1 LLRMKHF
8 VILVCCCCLFSGT
21 AFGQLSVGV
30 RGGYGL
36 TRIQFNE
43 FTNMAAPAQEW
54 TPGIAGG
61 ILFRSLNTPH
71 LGLQLELLLEQ
82 RGWHLFSGTSEA
94 FHIDEQH
101 LTLPIQSVVIVG
113 SGRLQLL
120 VTGGAFASYILS
132 EKIQEN
138 GTEAIYPIDYRS
150 QPLLDWQYG
159 LLGGL
164 GPAVRLGKNLLQLEG
179 RFAYTLSNRLEPNL
193 ARNNVF
199 NGSQQM
205 SVTVS
210 LVWTTQLK
218 P

>member
-1 LLRMKHF
+1 M
-8 VILVCCCCLFSGT
+8 
-21 AFGQLSVGV
+21 SVGV

-36 TRIQFNE
+36 YRIQFNE
-43 FTNMAAPAQEW
+43 ILNLAVPAQEW
-54 TPGIAGG
+54 TPGLGGG
-61 ILFRSLNTPH
+61 IVFRSLNSPH
-71 LGLQLELLLEQ
+71 LGLQLELLMEQ

-94 FHIDEQH
+94 YHVQEQH
-101 LTLPIQSVVIVG
+101 LSLPIQSLVIVG

-120 VTGGAFASYILS
+120 ITGGAFASYIFSDEIL
-132 EKIQEN
+132 EN
-138 GTEAIYPIDYRS
+138 GVDVRYPINYRR
-150 QPLLDWQYG
+150 QPMQDWQYG

-164 GPAVRLGKNLLQLEG
+164 GPAVRLGNNLLQLEG

-193 ARNNVF
+193 ARNDAF

-205 SVTVS
+205 AVTVS